1 MECVICY
8 EKTDTRTTCN
18 HSLCLLCSYQL
29 EKNECPYC
37 RTELSLWKE
46 VKIPFYFFVKLF
58 DEYYKA
64 NSIYMDMKIGIEY
77 EGILDDKYYYVFEE
91 KYENCSYTTN
101 YNEAIKIRMYNIC
114 QYKNITRIEFN
125 TIGLDQNKKNRFF
138 YNFHHGF
145 IKQYPYLEEWIQKN
159 LNKI

>member
-8 EKTDTRTTCN
+8 KKTDTKTICN
-18 HSLCLLCSYQL
+18 HPLCLLCSYQL

-37 RTELSLWKE
+37 RRKLLLWKN

-58 DEYYKA
+58 DEHYKA
-64 NSIYMDMKIGIEY
+64 NKIYIDMKNGIEY
-77 EGILDDKYYYVFEE
+77 EGILDNKYYYVFEE

-101 YNEAIKIRMYNIC
+101 YNEAIQIRLYNIYH
-114 QYKNITRIEFN
+114 YKNFTRIEFN
-125 TIGLDQNKKNRFF
+125 TIGLDHNKKNRFF

-145 IKQYPYLEEWIQKN
+145 TKQYPYLEEWILTN

>member
-8 EKTDTRTTCN
+8 EKTDTRTICN
-18 HSLCLLCSYQL
+18 HFLCNLCSYQL

-37 RTELSLWKE
+37 RRELLLWKN

-64 NSIYMDMKIGIEY
+64 NSIYMDMKRGIEY

-101 YNEAIKIRMYNIC
+101 YNEAIEIRIYNIC
-114 QYKNITRIEFN
+114 HYKNITRIEFN

-145 IKQYPYLEEWIQKN
+145 IKQYPYLEEWIQTN